1 MRVWLI
7 VALIASF
14 APLVSER
21 AEGEFID
28 GVETFSGQVLDTST
42 WQTRYNSVVV
52 QNNGL
57 TIPSG
62 EVVTANPLVPVGGG
76 VSVDLVVSQIP
87 GVSNNYPG
95 AVAVYLTTASAGTA
109 TGAWDDSFAAELEL
123 DLWAGNSHPGTAAAY
138 IDHPDSGSGQIMEN
152 VANSE
157 GTLGSNLTFEIDR
170 PTSQEYEFSVLDS
183 SGDVTGSGMLSAAS
197 FPGALYIDL
206 HTDGGTTATFDSV
219 TITPEPSTFALLG
232 TGGISL
238 AAYAWRRRSLARRKP
253 KRGESEQLQDGA
265 VPILAFP
272 TRWSDQA
279 CVRRRSA

>member
-1 MRVWLI
+1 
-7 VALIASF
+7 
-14 APLVSER
+14 
-21 AEGEFID
+21 
-28 GVETFSGQVLDTST
+28 
-42 WQTRYNSVVV
+42 
-52 QNNGL
+52 
-57 TIPSG
+57 
-62 EVVTANPLVPVGGG
+62 
-76 VSVDLVVSQIP
+76 
-87 GVSNNYPG
+87 
-95 AVAVYLTTASAGTA
+95 
-109 TGAWDDSFAAELEL
+109 
-123 DLWAGNSHPGTAAAY
+123 
-138 IDHPDSGSGQIMEN
+138 MEN

-197 FPGALYIDL
+197 FPGVLYIDL